1 MLIRK
6 AQMMEPTGGIQG
18 TLHNW
23 SLPPIIDRSHFCNI
37 GPGAW
42 VTKLR
47 SLISPQAKIS
57 IWQKYPSKSL
67 MAFVLDR
74 CHCSWAAATAVKYKC
89 GIPLLTLGFNVL
101 KNQENDGTEE
111 INSVTPTQIKQ
122 YIRHTIYTPDIL
134 INYGRRVGLFL
145 HEHSKCRDISQYMV
159 DLFERRHV
167 IHEYYHRKP
176 EELHYKI
183 I

>member
-1 MLIRK
+1 
-6 AQMMEPTGGIQG
+6 MEPTGGIQG

-37 GPGAW
+37 GPGTG

-47 SLISPQAKIS
+47 SLISQQAKIS
-57 IWQKYPSKSL
+57 ILQKYLLKSL
-67 MAFVLDR
+67 MAFILDR

-89 GIPLLTLGFNVL
+89 GIQLLTLGFKVL

-111 INSVTPTQIKQ
+111 INSVTQTRLGNIFAIL
-122 YIRHTIYTPDIL
+122 YIPDIL

-167 IHEYYHRKP
+167 IHKFYHRKP
-176 EELHYKI
+176 EELY
-183 I
+183 

>member
-37 GPGAW
+37 GPGAG

-57 IWQKYPSKSL
+57 ILQKYLLKSL
-67 MAFVLDR
+67 MAFILDR

-89 GIPLLTLGFNVL
+89 GIQLPTLEFKVL

-122 YIRHTIYTPDIL
+122 DIRHSIYTRYSDKLWQAGWAVLAWALEVPRHFAIH
-134 INYGRRVGLFL
+134 GRSF
-145 HEHSKCRDISQYMV
+145 
-159 DLFERRHV
+159 
-167 IHEYYHRKP
+167 RKTSCYP
-176 EELHYKI
+176 
-183 I
+183 